1 MSAETGRGRQKA
13 ATVLKYA
20 LCVLVALVVAV
31 PLYVSVTGGFKTL
44 GRLQSSPFGLP
55 EPLTSASYTALIL
68 GTEGHFWRELGNSVV
83 VAACTIGLSLV
94 LCASAAF
101 AIARIPFRASGLVFG
116 YFILGLL
123 FPLAVA
129 ILPLYLQLRN
139 LGLVNTYGGVFLPQ
153 TAFQM
158 PLLIMLLR
166 GFFKEIPKELED
178 ATALDGYGPIGFLY
192 YVVLPLSTPILATCG
207 VLTLVVSW
215 NNFLL
220 PLLVFNSSFKFTL
233 PLGVMDFQGQY
244 ASQWNVILA
253 FLTLAMIPAVLL
265 FIFAQRYIVAGL
277 TGGAL
282 KG

>member
-1 MSAETGRGRQKA
+1 MS
-13 ATVLKYA
+13 TVAKPGSSTLGYA
-20 LCVLVALVVAV
+20 LKLLACIVMFVVIAV
-31 PLYVSVTGGFKTL
+31 PLYIAVTGGMKNL
-44 GRLQSSPFGLP
+44 GQLQSSPIGIP
-55 EPLTSASYTALIL
+55 DPLTMRFY
-68 GTEGHFWRELGNSVV
+68 GEVVTEQTGHFWRELGNSVL
-83 VAACTIGLSLV
+83 VAALTVALDLM
-94 LCASAAF
+94 LCSAAAF
-101 AIARIPFRASGLVFG
+101 ALARIRFRMSGLIYS

-129 ILPLYLQLRN
+129 VLPLYLQLRN
-139 LGLVNTYGGVFLPQ
+139 LDLVNRYLGVVLPQ
-153 TAFQM
+153 VAFQM

-166 GFFKEIPKELED
+166 GFFKAIPAELED
-178 ATALDGYGPIGFLY
+178 ATALDGYGPIGFLVF
-192 YVVLPLSTPILATCG
+192 VVLPLSTPILATTG